1 MSTLLF
7 IAWIALLGTDRI
19 DLLGGRGPILLL
31 PFQLLT
37 ILVVV
42 SEWRRRIA
50 ARSLPQITPE
60 TARFAALVL
69 GLLAVIALSILR
81 SADVEVSLGRAL
93 LLTATAVGV
102 PLAIWGAADRS
113 DLLALLGRG
122 ARAGL
127 VVALVFNV
135 VGLLSLVGVVPI
147 EVDAGPVRLLFETS
161 VYELVPRLAGG
172 ATDMNRGG
180 LIALVHTVL
189 IAIAVPTVRGRRAWI
204 ALGAVLV
211 VGSLSRSVLLAAI
224 PALIFTPRVRLGRA
238 EFDAHVSGAPHR
250 ADTTHAASL
259 ARASA
264 RTALALGLAVV
275 ALASAALLVPKVREA
290 TVRVTAPLAQRFSP
304 QEGSAQAHAFLF
316 TRAAEVGTRD
326 LPGTLLG
333 IGFGTSFRVLAD
345 FFAGNK
351 YGNFHSTWLTLWVE
365 SGVFAMLIALALL
378 ALPLRRAGPLGG
390 LLAGLIFYNAFYNG
404 LSEPLLWVALALVWV
419 APEALRVHSEREI
432 PT

>member
-1 MSTLLF
+1 MSTALF
-7 IAWIALLGTDRI
+7 TAWIALLGTDRI

-50 ARSLPQITPE
+50 ARTLPQITPD
-60 TARFAALVL
+60 TSRFGALVL
-69 GLLAVIALSILR
+69 GLLALIALSILR

-102 PLAIWGAADRS
+102 PLAIWGAADRA

-127 VVALVFNV
+127 IVALVFNV
-135 VGLLSLVGVVPI
+135 LGILSLVGVVPI
-147 EVDAGPVRLLFETS
+147 EYDAGPVRLLFETS

-172 ATDMNRGG
+172 ASDMNRGG

-204 ALGAVLV
+204 TLCAVLV
-211 VGSLSRSVLLAAI
+211 IGSLSRSVLLAAI
-224 PALIFTPRVRLGRA
+224 PALLFTPRL
-238 EFDAHVSGAPHR
+238 
-250 ADTTHAASL
+250 
-259 ARASA
+259 
-264 RTALALGLAVV
+264 RTAPAAGRMALAIGLAAV
-275 ALASAALLVPKVREA
+275 AIGSSALLVPKVREA
-290 TVRVTAPLAQRFSP
+290 TVRVTAPLGQRFSP
-304 QEGSAQAHAFLF
+304 QEGSAQAHAYLF

-326 LPGTLLG
+326 VAGTLLG

-378 ALPLRRAGPLGG
+378 ALPLRRAGPLSG
-390 LLAGLIFYNAFYNG
+390 LFAGMIFYNAFYNG
-404 LSEPLLWVALALVWV
+404 LSEPLLWVALALVWI
-419 APEALRVHSEREI
+419 APEALKRGASLPSGNADPSTPVAA
-432 PT
+432 